1 MHAAGSSS
9 APTTSRLEA
18 LVRRGE
24 TLKRVLEEVSSGSE
38 LRTLLTSIVREAC
51 ELLGADD
58 GSIGIYDEQRD
69 VLRVEAAHHMP
80 EGEVGTEARPGE
92 GLAGRVLAS
101 RRPIVLDRY
110 GDLGSPTR
118 PELQENAVLG
128 LPLFWRD
135 QMVGFFGIGARPPRR
150 FDAGDVESLALFG
163 RPAAIAIEIARRY
176 QREHTRTRRLALLAE
191 VGRIISSGLELSQM
205 LQNAADSIHQ
215 LLGYPNVAIPLVDP
229 TRPSTLVLSYVG
241 GAGRHTIDGAY
252 RLPMSRGIIGA
263 AATHGRVELVNDV
276 AADPRYV
283 PTPGVSGIRAELA
296 VPIRLGD
303 QILGVLNVES
313 SEPFSEE
320 DTTALEIAAD
330 HLALAI
336 KNARLFSQAQQLAVL
351 EERQRLA
358 RDLHDSVTQLLS
370 SATMIAQSV
379 APAYAR
385 DPVEGERRI
394 ERVVSLNRSALAEM
408 RALLKELRPPV
419 PTASSSPSTAELP
432 VPGVVRV
439 RSEGLPAV
447 LAEELAALERDG
459 LVARL
464 VSRGYQGLP
473 PEREEVLYRIAQEA
487 LANSVKHARARS
499 IEVEL
504 ASGGGRASL
513 RIRDDGLGFDPVSA
527 AARSF
532 SPSTLEG
539 GGMGL
544 STMRE
549 RARHLGGTFCLRTA
563 PGAGTEIEIAFPTA
577 G

>member
-1 MHAAGSSS
+1 MDLPGASIPPSEAQ
-9 APTTSRLEA
+9 LEA
-18 LVRRGE
+18 LLRRGE
-24 TLKRVLEEVSSGSE
+24 TLQRVLEEVSSESE

-58 GSIGIYDEQRD
+58 GSIGIYDEQRG
-69 VLRVEAAHHMP
+69 VLRVEAAHNMP

-92 GLAGRVLAS
+92 GLAGRVLTE
-101 RRPIVLDRY
+101 RRPVVLDRY
-110 GDLGSPTR
+110 GDLGQLPR
-118 PELQENAVLG
+118 PELAENTVLG

-135 QMVGFFGIGARPPRR
+135 RVVGFFGIGARPPRR
-150 FDAGDVESLALFG
+150 FDAADVESLSLFG

-176 QREHTRTRRLALLAE
+176 QREHLRTRRLEVLAA
-191 VGRIISSGLELSQM
+191 VGRIISSGLELSEM
-205 LQNAADSIHQ
+205 LQNAADAIHR
-215 LLGYPNVAIPLVDP
+215 LLGYPYVAIPLIDP
-229 TRPSTLVLSYVG
+229 ERPSTLVLSYVG
-241 GAGRHTIDGAY
+241 GGAGHSIDGGY
-252 RLPMSRGIIGA
+252 RLPLARGIIGA
-263 AATHGRVELVNDV
+263 AASQGRVELVNDV

-283 PTPGVSGIRAELA
+283 PTPGVVGIRSELA
-296 VPIRLGD
+296 VPIRLGG

-313 SEPFSEE
+313 GQPFSEE
-320 DTTALEIAAD
+320 DATALEIAAD

-336 KNARLFSQAQQLAVL
+336 KNARLFAQAQQLAVL

-385 DPVEGERRI
+385 DRTEGERRTA
-394 ERVVSLNRSALAEM
+394 RVVELNRSALAEM
-408 RALLKELRPPV
+408 RALLKELRPPGQPKPV
-419 PTASSSPSTAELP
+419 NAMHSTAELP
-432 VPGVVRV
+432 IPGVVRV

-447 LAEELAALERDG
+447 LALELAALERDG
-459 LVARL
+459 LAARL
-464 VSRGYQGLP
+464 VRRGYDRLT

-487 LANSVKHARARS
+487 LSNTVKHARARS

-504 ASGGGRASL
+504 AASGARASM
-513 RIRDDGLGFDPVSA
+513 RIRDDGKGFDPQAA

-563 PGAGTEIEIAFPTA
+563 PGAGTEIEIAFAT
-577 G
+577 

>member
-1 MHAAGSSS
+1 MPPHGASTLPPPA
-9 APTTSRLEA
+9 RLEA
-18 LVRRGE
+18 LLRRGE
-24 TLKRVLEEVSSGSE
+24 TLGRVLAEVSSESE

-58 GSIGIYDEQRD
+58 GSIGIYDEQRG

-92 GLAGRVLAS
+92 GLAGRVLAE
-101 RRPIVLDRY
+101 RRPIVLERY
-110 GDLGSPTR
+110 GDLGQPR
-118 PELQENAVLG
+118 PELAENAVLG

-135 QMVGFFGIGARPPRR
+135 RLVGFFGIGARPPRR
-150 FDAGDVESLALFG
+150 FDGGDVESLSLFG

-176 QREHTRTRRLALLAE
+176 QREHTRTRRLEVLAE
-191 VGRIISSGLELSQM
+191 VGRIISSGLELTQM
-205 LQNAADSIHQ
+205 LQTAADAIHE
-215 LLGYPNVAIPLVDP
+215 LLGYPNVAIPLIDP
-229 TRPSTLVLSYVG
+229 VRPSTLLLSSVG
-241 GAGRHTIDGAY
+241 GPGRHSLDGDY
-252 RLPMSRGIIGA
+252 RLPVGRGIIGA
-263 AATHGRVELVNDV
+263 AAAHGRVELVNDV
-276 AADPRYV
+276 SADPRYV

-296 VPIRLGD
+296 VPIRLGG

-313 SEPFSEE
+313 GEPFSEE
-320 DTTALEIAAD
+320 DATALEIAAD

-336 KNARLFSQAQQLAVL
+336 KNARLFAQAQQLAVL

-379 APAYAR
+379 APAYSR

-394 ERVVSLNRSALAEM
+394 ERVVELNRSALAEM
-408 RALLKELRPPV
+408 RALLKELRPPA
-419 PTASSSPSTAELP
+419 PRPGPSTSELP
-432 VPGVVRV
+432 IPGVVRV

-447 LAEELAALERDG
+447 LALDLAALERDG
-459 LVARL
+459 LAARL
-464 VSRGYQGLP
+464 VRRGYEGLP
-473 PEREEVLYRIAQEA
+473 AEREEVLYRIAQEA
-487 LANSVKHARARS
+487 LSNTVKHARANN

-504 ASGGGRASL
+504 AAGGGRASM
-513 RIRDDGLGFDPVSA
+513 RIRDDGRGFDPQAASA
-527 AARSF
+527 RQF

-549 RARHLGGTFCLRTA
+549 RARNLGGTFCLRTA
-563 PGAGTEIEIAFPTA
+563 PGAGTEIEIAFAT
-577 G
+577 